1 MQHLDSTV
9 IDVIVVGAG
18 GCGLMAALVA
28 AKKGAPV
35 LLLEKTDKPGGGT
48 AFSSKGIRAAGS
60 RCQREAKIS
69 DSPELYAQD
78 ILRRNNHE
86 SDVALTKRLA
96 EISGRL
102 ADFLADEAGIEF
114 QLGEFPFGHSAQRS
128 HSWKADK
135 TITDFLFEAVQRQ
148 KNIEVRFSTA
158 VLSLRQEADG
168 AVTGV
173 MIENGVLTGR
183 KTILASGGFGASS
196 ELLSR
201 YIPKAVDIP
210 FPGHY
215 GSTGDG
221 IRMGLAAGA
230 ATENMGAF
238 QPYPAYVG
246 PGKRAVSP
254 EVALSGGIMVD
265 RDGKRFVD
273 ETKYPGGLGT
283 KMLDL
288 PGKQAYEIFDERIY
302 QLHRNAPGLRN
313 LSALFDS
320 GILKKA
326 DTPEEL
332 ATQLGI
338 DGDGLSQSIH
348 DYNRAAGNGRDA
360 FGRALSKPFN
370 APFYGIKVTVAL
382 YHTQGGLKV
391 NPDGQVLRPDGSI
404 VPNLYAGG
412 GVASGISGKGLE
424 GYLPGNGLLASLG
437 LGMRAGE
444 HAVESLTLTANTASQ
459 DP

>member
-1 MQHLDSTV
+1 MQNIDPVVS
-9 IDVIVVGAG
+9 DVIVIGAG

-28 AKKGAPV
+28 AKKGAQI

-48 AFSSKGIRAAGS
+48 AFSSKGIRATGS
-60 RCQREAKIS
+60 RCQREAKIP
-69 DSPELYAQD
+69 DSPELYARD
-78 ILRRNNHE
+78 ILRRNNNE
-86 SDVALTKRLA
+86 SDAVLTKHLT
-96 EISGRL
+96 ETSGRV
-102 ADFLADEAGIEF
+102 ADFLADVVGIEF
-114 QLGEFPFGHSAQRS
+114 QLGEFPFGHSAQRA

-135 TITDFLFEAVQRQ
+135 TITDFLFEAVQRER
-148 KNIEVRFSTA
+148 NIQVCFSTP
-158 VLSLRQEADG
+158 VLSLTQEASG

-173 MIENGVLTGR
+173 VTEDRILAGR
-183 KTILASGGFGASS
+183 KVIVASGGFGASR

-210 FPGHY
+210 FPGHS

-221 IRMGLAAGA
+221 IKMGLAAGA

-265 RDGKRFVD
+265 LGGKRFVD

-288 PGKQAYEIFDERIY
+288 AGKQAYEIFDERIY
-302 QLHRNAPGLRN
+302 QLHRNITGLRN
-313 LSALFDS
+313 LASFFDS
-320 GILKKA
+320 GVLKKA
-326 DTPEEL
+326 ETPEEL
-332 ATQLGI
+332 AGKLGI
-338 DGDGLSQSIH
+338 DADGLKQTIQ
-348 DYNRAAGNGRDA
+348 DYNLAASGGNDT
-360 FGRALSKPFN
+360 FGRTLPEPFS

-404 VPNLYAGG
+404 IPNLYAGG
-412 GVASGISGKGLE
+412 GVATGVSGKGLE

-444 HAVESLTLTANTASQ
+444 HAVESLKVAA
-459 DP
+459 